1 MFKMK
6 GKYNYKWLNSQV
18 VSMGGKE
25 EEIHT
30 PLVLVLTQGIISCH
44 KSNHHKFDQFVKKTT
59 NIYHF

>member
-6 GKYNYKWLNSQV
+6 GIYNYKWLNSQV

-30 PLVLVLTQGIISCH
+30 PLVLVLTHKGLLVVLSQTII
-44 KSNHHKFDQFVKKTT
+44 NLIKF
-59 NIYHF
+59 